1 MRKYIIF
8 LLCTIFCGGLSVAQG
23 RIDKVIDSMESK
35 PDVETTYTERRSP
48 KKKKLMMTSR
58 IFNFKNTY
66 YFERLRKAFEEER
79 PNSISAVKTKNQM
92 TYRFDDDK
100 GVSTYTLS
108 WTGDSG
114 PFTMVMTWRSSDAKD
129 SSFIMD
135 DGALNFGSGEFSMTV
150 DELLQNL
157 GSGETFREL
166 GDGEWSISRNGRI
179 MKVSMGANGKS
190 EIIVTDDDGCPVS
203 VVYNSDDYSSYVG
216 KKNNKE
222 LAKIRKK
229 SANARAEANKKAA
242 KARAKANDKAEKA
255 RAAAAKAGCDARKKA
270 AEKTAK
276 ARVDA
281 NRKAEKARR
290 EAAKA
295 RCEARA
301 EARKEVAKARQ
312 EAAKARREA
321 VKAKSEARRELARA
335 RAEAQKARA
344 KALREAA
351 TLNAMDK
358 SEKIYNLA
366 SRSRCRIVSPSGVL
380 TEMSAL
386 DALDND
392 IVWAALEDAVDSGK
406 RTITTTT
413 ISGSTTTVII
423 EPEPEK
429 I

>member
-1 MRKYIIF
+1 MKKYIIF
-8 LLCTIFCGGLSVAQG
+8 LLCTVFCYGLSAAQG

-58 IFNFKNTY
+58 IFNFENTV
-66 YFERLRKAFEEER
+66 YFEKLRKAFEEER

-108 WTGDSG
+108 WSGDRG
-114 PFTMVMTWRSSDAKD
+114 PFTMVMTWRSSDAND
-129 SSFIMD
+129 SSFIID
-135 DGALNFGSGEFSMTV
+135 DGALNFGPGGLSMTV
-150 DELLQNL
+150 DELLKSL
-157 GSGETFREL
+157 DSGKTLRDCE
-166 GDGEWSISRNGRI
+166 DGEWSICRGSQIVKISMDKSGGRD
-179 MKVSMGANGKS
+179 
-190 EIIVTDDDGCPVS
+190 IIINTIDDYGCPVS
-203 VVYNSDDYSSYVG
+203 MVYGSDEYCRYVS
-216 KKNNKE
+216 KE
-222 LAKIRKK
+222 SEKD
-229 SANARAEANKKAA
+229 AA
-242 KARAKANDKAEKA
+242 KARKKAEKA
-255 RAAAAKAGCDARKKA
+255 RKKA
-270 AEKTAK
+270 
-276 ARVDA
+276 V
-281 NRKAEKARR
+281 KARR

-295 RCEARA
+295 RCEARKKSA
-301 EARKEVAKARQ
+301 EARAIARQESARARQ

-321 VKAKSEARRELARA
+321 AKARSEARREIAKA
-335 RAEAQKARA
+335 RAEAQRA
-344 KALREAA
+344 KAKARRDAA
-351 TLNAMDK
+351 ARRTGMCSNADK
-358 SEKIYNLA
+358 SERIYDLA
-366 SRSRCRIVSPSGVL
+366 SRSRCRIVSPAGVL

>member
-1 MRKYIIF
+1 MKKYIIF
-8 LLCTIFCGGLSVAQG
+8 LLCTVFCYGLSAAQG

-58 IFNFKNTY
+58 IFNFENTV
-66 YFERLRKAFEEER
+66 YFEKLRKAFEEER

-108 WTGDSG
+108 WSGDRG
-114 PFTMVMTWRSSDAKD
+114 PFTMVMTWRSSDAND

-135 DGALNFGSGEFSMTV
+135 DGALNFGPGGLSMTV
-150 DELLQNL
+150 DELLKSL
-157 GSGETFREL
+157 DSGKTLRDCE
-166 GDGEWSISRNGRI
+166 DGEWSICRGSQIVKISMDKSGGRD
-179 MKVSMGANGKS
+179 
-190 EIIVTDDDGCPVS
+190 IIINTIDDYGCPVS
-203 VVYNSDDYSSYVG
+203 MVYGSDEYCRYVS
-216 KKNNKE
+216 KE
-222 LAKIRKK
+222 SEKD
-229 SANARAEANKKAA
+229 AA
-242 KARAKANDKAEKA
+242 KARKKAEKA
-255 RAAAAKAGCDARKKA
+255 RKKA
-270 AEKTAK
+270 
-276 ARVDA
+276 V
-281 NRKAEKARR
+281 KARR

-295 RCEARA
+295 RCEARKKSA
-301 EARKEVAKARQ
+301 EARAIARQESARARQ

-321 VKAKSEARRELARA
+321 AKARSEARREIAKA
-335 RAEAQKARA
+335 RAEAQRA
-344 KALREAA
+344 KAMARRDAA
-351 TLNAMDK
+351 ARRTGMCSNADK
-358 SEKIYNLA
+358 SERIYDLA
-366 SRSRCRIVSPSGVL
+366 SRSRCRIVSPAGVL

>member
-108 WTGDSG
+108 WTGDRG

-129 SSFIMD
+129 SSFILD

-157 GSGETFREL
+157 GSDETFRKL

-203 VVYNSDDYSSYVG
+203 VVYSSDDYCSYVG
-216 KKNNKE
+216 KEKNKE

-229 SANARAEANKKAA
+229 SAKARAEAA
-242 KARAKANDKAEKA
+242 KARCE
-255 RAAAAKAGCDARKKA
+255 ARKKA
-270 AEKTAK
+270 AEKNA
-276 ARVDA
+276 
-281 NRKAEKARR
+281 KARR
-290 EAAKA
+290 EADKA

-321 VKAKSEARRELARA
+321 VKARSEARRELARA

-358 SEKIYNLA
+358 LEKIYNLA

>member
-1 MRKYIIF
+1 MKKYIIF
-8 LLCTIFCGGLSVAQG
+8 LLCTVFCYGLSAAQG

-58 IFNFKNTY
+58 IFNFENTV
-66 YFERLRKAFEEER
+66 YFEKLRKAFEEER

-108 WTGDSG
+108 WSGDRG
-114 PFTMVMTWRSSDAKD
+114 PFTMVMTWRSSDAND

-135 DGALNFGSGEFSMTV
+135 DGALNFGPGGLSMTV
-150 DELLQNL
+150 DELLKSL
-157 GSGETFREL
+157 DSGKTLRDCE
-166 GDGEWSISRNGRI
+166 DGEWSICRGSQIVKISMDKSGGRD
-179 MKVSMGANGKS
+179 
-190 EIIVTDDDGCPVS
+190 IIINTIDDYGCPVS
-203 VVYNSDDYSSYVG
+203 MVYGSDEYCRYVS
-216 KKNNKE
+216 KE
-222 LAKIRKK
+222 SEKD
-229 SANARAEANKKAA
+229 AA
-242 KARAKANDKAEKA
+242 KARKKAEKA
-255 RAAAAKAGCDARKKA
+255 RKKA
-270 AEKTAK
+270 
-276 ARVDA
+276 V
-281 NRKAEKARR
+281 KARR

-295 RCEARA
+295 RCEARKKSA
-301 EARKEVAKARQ
+301 EARAIARQESARARQ

-321 VKAKSEARRELARA
+321 AKARSEARREIAKA
-335 RAEAQKARA
+335 RAEAQRA
-344 KALREAA
+344 KAMARRDAA
-351 TLNAMDK
+351 ARRTGMCSNADK
-358 SEKIYNLA
+358 SEMIYDLA
-366 SRSRCRIVSPSGVL
+366 SRSRCRIVSPAGVL

>member
-1 MRKYIIF
+1 MKKYIIF
-8 LLCTIFCGGLSVAQG
+8 LLCTVFCYGLSAAQG

-58 IFNFKNTY
+58 IFNFENTV
-66 YFERLRKAFEEER
+66 YFEKLRKAFEEER

-108 WTGDSG
+108 WSGDRG
-114 PFTMVMTWRSSDAKD
+114 PFTMVMTWRSSDAND

-135 DGALNFGSGEFSMTV
+135 DGALNFGPGGLSMTV
-150 DELLQNL
+150 DELLKSL
-157 GSGETFREL
+157 DSGKTLRDWE
-166 GDGEWSISRNGRI
+166 DGEWSICRGDQI
-179 MKVSMGANGKS
+179 VKISMGKS
-190 EIIVTDDDGCPVS
+190 GDRDIIINTIDDYGCPVS
-203 VVYNSDDYSSYVG
+203 MVYGSDEYCRYVS
-216 KKNNKE
+216 KE
-222 LAKIRKK
+222 SEKD
-229 SANARAEANKKAA
+229 AA
-242 KARAKANDKAEKA
+242 KARKKAEKA
-255 RAAAAKAGCDARKKA
+255 RKKA
-270 AEKTAK
+270 
-276 ARVDA
+276 V
-281 NRKAEKARR
+281 KARR

-295 RCEARA
+295 RCEARKKAA
-301 EARKEVAKARQ
+301 EARAIARQESARARQ

-321 VKAKSEARRELARA
+321 AKARSEARRELAKA
-335 RAEAQKARA
+335 RAEAQRA
-344 KALREAA
+344 KAKARRDAA
-351 TLNAMDK
+351 ARRTGMCSNADK
-358 SEKIYNLA
+358 SERIYDLA
-366 SRSRCRIVSPSGVL
+366 SRSRCRIVSPAGVL

>member
-1 MRKYIIF
+1 MKKYILF
-8 LLCTIFCGGLSVAQG
+8 LLCTVFCYGLSAAQG

-58 IFNFKNTY
+58 IFNFENTV
-66 YFERLRKAFEEER
+66 YFEKLRKAFEEER

-108 WTGDSG
+108 WSGDRG
-114 PFTMVMTWRSSDAKD
+114 PFTMVMTWRSSDAND

-135 DGALNFGSGEFSMTV
+135 DGAFNFGPGGLSMTV
-150 DELLQNL
+150 DELLKSL
-157 GSGETFREL
+157 DSGKTLRDCE
-166 GDGEWSISRNGRI
+166 DGEWSICRGSQIVKISMDKSGGRD
-179 MKVSMGANGKS
+179 
-190 EIIVTDDDGCPVS
+190 IIINTIDDYGCPVS
-203 VVYNSDDYSSYVG
+203 MVYGSDEYCRYVS
-216 KKNNKE
+216 KE
-222 LAKIRKK
+222 SEKD
-229 SANARAEANKKAA
+229 AA
-242 KARAKANDKAEKA
+242 KARKKAEKA
-255 RAAAAKAGCDARKKA
+255 RKKA
-270 AEKTAK
+270 
-276 ARVDA
+276 V
-281 NRKAEKARR
+281 KARR

-295 RCEARA
+295 RCEARKKSA
-301 EARKEVAKARQ
+301 EARAIARQESARARQ

-321 VKAKSEARRELARA
+321 AKARSEARREIAKA
-335 RAEAQKARA
+335 RAEAQRA
-344 KALREAA
+344 KAMARRDAA
-351 TLNAMDK
+351 ARRTGMCSNADK
-358 SEKIYNLA
+358 SERIYDLA
-366 SRSRCRIVSPSGVL
+366 SRSRCRIVSPAGVL

>member
-1 MRKYIIF
+1 MKKYIIF
-8 LLCTIFCGGLSVAQG
+8 LLCTVFCCGLSVAQG

-58 IFNFKNTY
+58 IFNFENTV
-66 YFERLRKAFEEER
+66 YFEKLRKAFEEER

-108 WTGDSG
+108 WSGDRG
-114 PFTMVMTWRSSDAKD
+114 PFTMVMTWRSSDAND

-135 DGALNFGSGEFSMTV
+135 DGALNFGPGGLSMTV
-150 DELLQNL
+150 DELLKSL
-157 GSGETFREL
+157 DSGKTLRDCE
-166 GDGEWSISRNGRI
+166 DGEWSICRGSQIVKISMDKSGGRD
-179 MKVSMGANGKS
+179 
-190 EIIVTDDDGCPVS
+190 IIINTIDDYGCPVS
-203 VVYNSDDYSSYVG
+203 MVYGSDEYCRYVS
-216 KKNNKE
+216 KE
-222 LAKIRKK
+222 SEKD
-229 SANARAEANKKAA
+229 AA
-242 KARAKANDKAEKA
+242 KARKKAEKA
-255 RAAAAKAGCDARKKA
+255 RKKA
-270 AEKTAK
+270 
-276 ARVDA
+276 V
-281 NRKAEKARR
+281 KARR
-290 EAAKA
+290 GAAKA
-295 RCEARA
+295 RCEARKKAA
-301 EARKEVAKARQ
+301 EARAIARQESARARQ

-321 VKAKSEARRELARA
+321 AKARSEARRELAKA
-335 RAEAQKARA
+335 RAEAQRA
-344 KALREAA
+344 KAKARRDAA
-351 TLNAMDK
+351 ARRTGMCSNADK
-358 SEKIYNLA
+358 SERIYDLA
-366 SRSRCRIVSPSGVL
+366 SRSRCRIVSPAGVL